1 MSLPLTVIGGYL
13 GAGKT
18 TLLNQMLTR
27 DHGRRIAVIVN
38 DFGALNV
45 DASLIADHSGDTIAL
60 SNGCICC
67 SASDGTAQ
75 AIARILKRT
84 AEFDHIVIEASG
96 VAEPGKV
103 ARNASA
109 FRLPLDGVIVL
120 VDAEQLPNQAANRYT
135 GRSVIAQLRQ
145 ADVVVL
151 NKLDLAT
158 PERLAETRG
167 LVDRYAAGASILL
180 TERARLPLA
189 ALFGA
194 RAPGRTGED
203 PGSPQVEPH
212 HAADYVAAL
221 IEHEPM
227 TRAAFESLA
236 REFSERTI
244 RAKGFVALTDAP
256 EVRHLYQSVGP
267 RWTLTEDGAWGEAE
281 RRTRLVTIAVRGTAD
296 HHVHEPNG
304 MGGTH
309 GFPAPFA

>member
-18 TLLNQMLTR
+18 TLLNRMLTG

-45 DASLIADHSGDTIAL
+45 DASLIADHRGDTISL

-67 SASDGTAQ
+67 SASDGTAE
-75 AIARILKRT
+75 AIARILKRG

-120 VDAEQLPNQAANRYT
+120 ADAEQLPDQTANRYT

-158 PERLAETRG
+158 PERLAETRA
-167 LVDRYAAGASILL
+167 LIARHAPEASILL
-180 TERARLPLA
+180 TEHARLPMA
-189 ALFGA
+189 VLFGA
-194 RAPGRTGED
+194 RPADRAGADTAGPA
-203 PGSPQVEPH
+203 VEAH
-212 HAADYVAAL
+212 HAADYTAAL
-221 IEHEPM
+221 IERGPM
-227 TRAAFESLA
+227 PRAEFESLA
-236 REFSERTI
+236 RELSEHAV
-244 RAKGFVALTDAP
+244 RAKGYVALSDTP
-256 EVRHLYQSVGP
+256 EARHLYQQVGR
-267 RWTLTEDGAWGEAE
+267 RWTLTEAGRWNGPD
-281 RRTRLVTIAVRGTAD
+281 RHTRIVTIAVRGAAD
-296 HHVHEPNG
+296 HHNHESG
-304 MGGTH
+304 SMT
-309 GFPAPFA
+309 A

>member
-18 TLLNQMLTR
+18 TLLNRMLTG

-45 DASLIADHSGDTIAL
+45 DASLIADHRGDTISL

-67 SASDGTAQ
+67 TASDGTAE
-75 AIARILKRT
+75 AIARILKRG

-120 VDAEQLPNQAANRYT
+120 ADAEQLPDQTANRYS

-158 PERLAETRG
+158 PERLAETRA
-167 LVDRYAAGASILL
+167 LIARHAPEASILL
-180 TERARLPLA
+180 TEHASLPMA
-189 ALFGA
+189 VLFGA
-194 RAPGRTGED
+194 RPAERASED
-203 PGSPQVEPH
+203 PAAPAVEAH
-212 HAADYVAAL
+212 HAADYAAAL
-221 IEHEPM
+221 IERDPM
-227 TRAAFESLA
+227 TRAEFESLA
-236 REFSERTI
+236 HELSEHAV
-244 RAKGFVALTDAP
+244 RAKGYVALSDVP
-256 EVRHLYQSVGP
+256 EVRHLYQQVGR
-267 RWTLTEDGAWGEAE
+267 RWTLTEAGTWGDAD
-281 RRTRLVTIAVRGTAD
+281 RRTRIVTIAVGGAAD
-296 HHVHEPNG
+296 HHHHEV
-304 MGGTH
+304 GGVT
-309 GFPAPFA
+309 A